1 MNETKTR
8 SSRHQQKELKN
19 NTKRVASVIGTSL
32 VLLPVVGNLLP
43 LSVQATETVTQEA
56 ISEQA
61 FIDSIGYSA
70 ASVADANDLYASVM
84 IAQALLESSYGTS
97 GLAAAPNYNLFGVK
111 GSYGG
116 QTVYM
121 PTSEYLNGQWV
132 TVTEPFRSYPSY
144 TESFQDHA
152 NVLKTTLASSGD
164 YHYSGVWK
172 SNTTS
177 YMDATA
183 ALAGR
188 YATDPKYASKLNW
201 LIANYGLTAY
211 DWEMAGTVSSEENIT
226 ANQSTIGQ
234 SSATTTVTAQSYT
247 VVSGDTLWGIAEK
260 FGLSVDQLMALNGI
274 TAELITVGQSLQV
287 A

>member
-1 MNETKTR
+1 MSEIETR
-8 SSRHQQKELKN
+8 SSRHQQKERRN
-19 NTKRVASVIGTSL
+19 NRKRMVSIIGTSL
-32 VLLPVVGNLLP
+32 VFLPIAGNILP
-43 LSVQATETVTQEA
+43 LGVQANEVEVQGDY
-56 ISEQA
+56 SQQA

-70 ASVADANDLYASVM
+70 SSVADANDLYASVM

-132 TVTEPFRSYPSY
+132 TMTEPFRSYPSY

-188 YATDPKYASKLNW
+188 YATDPNYAGKLNW
-201 LIANYGLTAY
+201 LIEAYGLTAY
-211 DWEMAGTVSSEENIT
+211 DSGNSATVTTVASPVTNQT
-226 ANQSTIGQ
+226 AVGQ
-234 SSATTTVTAQSYT
+234 SSATTTAQTYT
-247 VVSGDTLWGIAEK
+247 VASGDTLWGIAEK
-260 FGLSVDQLMALNGI
+260 FGVTVDQLMASNGI
-274 TAELITVGQSLQV
+274 TAELITIGQVLQV

>member
-1 MNETKTR
+1 MNENSR
-8 SSRHQQKELKN
+8 SSRHQHKVKGHKVRGRQL
-19 NTKRVASVIGTSL
+19 AAVIGTSL
-32 VLLPVVGNLLP
+32 VVMPIACTLSP
-43 LSVQATETVTQEA
+43 LKVQANEVEQQGA
-56 ISEQA
+56 ASQQA

-70 ASVADANDLYASVM
+70 ASVASTNDLYASVM

-111 GSYGG
+111 GSYNG

-121 PTSEYLNGQWV
+121 PTSEYLNGEWV
-132 TVTEPFRSYPSY
+132 TMTEPFRSYPSY
-144 TESFQDHA
+144 ADSFQDHA
-152 NVLKTTLASSGD
+152 NVLRTTLASSGE

-177 YMDATA
+177 YADATA

-188 YATDPKYASKLNW
+188 YATDPNYSNKLNW
-201 LIANYGLTAY
+201 LIATYNLTAY
-211 DWEMAGTVSSEENIT
+211 DWGTTDTSMT
-226 ANQSTIGQ
+226 DQSTVGQ
-234 SSATTTVTAQSYT
+234 SSATTVSSGQSYT

-260 FGLSVDQLMALNGI
+260 SGMSVDQLMSLNGI
-274 TAELITVGQSLQV
+274 SAELITVGQVLQI

>member
-1 MNETKTR
+1 MSEIETR
-8 SSRHQQKELKN
+8 SSRHQQKERRN
-19 NTKRVASVIGTSL
+19 NRKRMVSIIGTSL
-32 VLLPVVGNLLP
+32 VFLPIAGNILP
-43 LSVQATETVTQEA
+43 LGVQANEVEVQGDYSQE
-56 ISEQA
+56 A

-70 ASVADANDLYASVM
+70 SSVADANDLYASVM

-132 TVTEPFRSYPSY
+132 TMTEPFRSYPSY

-188 YATDPKYASKLNW
+188 YATDPNYAGKLNW
-201 LIANYGLTAY
+201 LIEAYGLTAY
-211 DWEMAGTVSSEENIT
+211 DSGNSATVTTVASPVT
-226 ANQSTIGQ
+226 NQSAVGQ
-234 SSATTTVTAQSYT
+234 SSATTTAQTYT
-247 VVSGDTLWGIAEK
+247 VASGDTLWGIAEK
-260 FGLSVDQLMALNGI
+260 FGVTVDQLMASNGI
-274 TAELITVGQSLQV
+274 TAELITIGQVLQV

>member
-1 MNETKTR
+1 MSEIETR
-8 SSRHQQKELKN
+8 SSRHQQKERRN
-19 NTKRVASVIGTSL
+19 NRKRMVSIIGTSL
-32 VLLPVVGNLLP
+32 VFLPIAGNILP
-43 LSVQATETVTQEA
+43 LGVQANEVEVQGDY
-56 ISEQA
+56 SQQA

-70 ASVADANDLYASVM
+70 SSVADANDLYASVM

-111 GSYGG
+111 GSYGE

-132 TVTEPFRSYPSY
+132 TMTEPFRSYPSY

-188 YATDPKYASKLNW
+188 YATDPNYAGKLNW
-201 LIANYGLTAY
+201 LIEAYGLTAY
-211 DWEMAGTVSSEENIT
+211 DSGNSATVTTVASPVTNQT
-226 ANQSTIGQ
+226 AVGQ
-234 SSATTTVTAQSYT
+234 SSATTTAQTYT
-247 VVSGDTLWGIAEK
+247 VASGDTLWGIAEK
-260 FGLSVDQLMALNGI
+260 FGVTVDQLMASNGI
-274 TAELITVGQSLQV
+274 TAELITIGQVLQV

>member
-1 MNETKTR
+1 M
-8 SSRHQQKELKN
+8 
-19 NTKRVASVIGTSL
+19 IGTSL
-32 VLLPVVGNLLP
+32 VFLPIAGNLLP
-43 LSVQATETVTQEA
+43 LGVQATEVETQGA
-56 ISEQA
+56 ISQQA

-70 ASVADANDLYASVM
+70 ASVADVNDLYASVM

-116 QTVYM
+116 QSVYM
-121 PTSEYLNGQWV
+121 PTSEYLNGEWV

-144 TESFQDHA
+144 AESFQDHA
-152 NVLKTTLASSGD
+152 NVLKTTLASSGN

-172 SNTTS
+172 SNTSS

-188 YATDPKYASKLNW
+188 YATDPNYASKLNW
-201 LIANYGLTAY
+201 LIEAYGLTAY
-211 DWEMAGTVSSEENIT
+211 DSGITQSTVTSDNAAST
-226 ANQSTIGQ
+226 QSTIGQ
-234 SSATTTVTAQSYT
+234 SSATNTVSTYT
-247 VVSGDTLWGIAEK
+247 VASGDTLWGISEK
-260 FGLSVDQLMALNGI
+260 FGISVDQLMASNGI
-274 TAELITVGQSLQV
+274 TAELITVGQVLQI